1 MVVPTQFAV
10 NSIRTTTQSL
20 KLQRFILLL
29 LLVSLGAASQTS
41 YASTSDGPAALP
53 LVLIPTAMANTP
65 APGIT
70 IRVNSGDN
78 LQAVLNKARCGD
90 TIDLQAGATFT
101 GAFIFPNKSCD
112 DSHWIIVRTSSDN
125 SLLPPQGS
133 RLTPC
138 YAGVSSLPGRP
149 GFNCSSTKNVLARL
163 VMHRGQA
170 SGPVVLAP
178 GANHY
183 RLIGLELT
191 REAGIGLVYA
201 LASPTP
207 GTVTS
212 KIIYDR
218 IWFHGTAHDKTVRGV
233 QLGGSTYVAVI
244 DSFFTDFH
252 CVSLTGSCTDAQA
265 INGGI
270 NTHPMGP
277 YKIVDNFLE
286 ASGENILFGGGPA
299 TQTPADIE
307 ITHNHMFKPL
317 TWMKGQPGYVGGTNG
332 RPFIVKNLFE
342 LKNAKRVLLDSNIM
356 ENTWGG
362 FSQVGFAILLT
373 PKANGTC
380 TVCQVTDVTIRYNYI
395 SHMAAGMQISN
406 GLSDTGQIPLDG
418 GRYSIHDVIF
428 DDIDGTKFH
437 GPDVFA
443 LVATRKGSPVLH
455 DVTINHV
462 TAFPKTTSFLIG
474 NLLSVNPKMRN
485 FVVANSIINAGQYPI
500 WSTGTDGSLNCAAH
514 DSPLITLNACFASY
528 LFSHNAMLASPGS
541 YPPSTWPASNF
552 FPMTESAVELL
563 NYNGGS
569 IANYTLQSTSPY
581 KGAGTDGKDLG
592 ANVPGVTAAVAKV
605 R

>member
-1 MVVPTQFAV
+1 M
-10 NSIRTTTQSL
+10 
-20 KLQRFILLL
+20 L
-29 LLVSLGAASQTS
+29 LLVSLNAASTL

-70 IRVNSGDN
+70 ITVNSGGN
-78 LQAVLNKARCGD
+78 LQAALNNARCGD
-90 TIDLQAGATFT
+90 TIHLQAGATFT
-101 GAFIFPNKSCD
+101 GTFTFPNKNCD
-112 DSHWIIVRTSSDN
+112 DSHWIIVRTSSDD
-125 SLLPPQGS
+125 SLLPAEGS

-149 GFNCSSTKNVLARL
+149 AFNCSWTKNVLARL
-163 VMHRGQA
+163 LMNRGQA
-170 SGPVVLAP
+170 SGPLVFAP
-178 GANHY
+178 GASHY

-191 REAGIGLVYA
+191 RVVGIGVVYA
-201 LASPTP
+201 LASPSS
-207 GTVTS
+207 GAVTS

-218 IWFHGTAHDKTVRGV
+218 IWFHGTTHDETVRGI

-244 DSFFTDFH
+244 NSFFTDFH
-252 CVSLTGSCTDAQA
+252 CVSITGSCTDAQA

-277 YKIVDNFLE
+277 YKIVNNFLE

-317 TWMKGQPGYVGGTNG
+317 TWMKGQPGYVGGANG

-373 PKANGTC
+373 PKGNTATYPC
-380 TVCQVTDVTIRYNYI
+380 SICQVTDVTIRYNLI
-395 SHMAAGMQISN
+395 SHMGAGMQLSN
-406 GLSDTGQIPLDG
+406 GLSDDGAVPLDG

-428 DDIDGTKFH
+428 DDIDGAKFN
-437 GPDVFA
+437 GPNVFA
-443 LVATRKGSPVLH
+443 QVSTRTGAPVLH
-455 DVTINHV
+455 DLTINHI
-462 TAFPKTTSFLIG
+462 TAFAKTTSFLIG
-474 NLLSVNPKMRN
+474 DVLSANPKMRN
-485 FVVANSIINAGQYPI
+485 FVVTNSIISAGQDAV
-500 WSTGTDGSLNCAAH
+500 WSTGTGGSLNCAVH
-514 DSPLITLNACFASY
+514 NSPLITLNACFSGY
-528 LFSHNAMLASPGS
+528 LFSHNALVASPGS
-541 YPPSTWPASNF
+541 YPPSTWPAPNF
-552 FPMTESAVELL
+552 FPTTESAVEFVG
-563 NYNGGS
+563 YSSGT
-569 IANYTLQSTSPY
+569 ANYALQSTSPY

-592 ANVPGVTAAVAKV
+592 ANVPAVNAAVANV

>member
-41 YASTSDGPAALP
+41 YASTTDGPAALP

-70 IRVNSGDN
+70 ITVNSGGN
-78 LQAVLNKARCGD
+78 LQAALNNARCGD
-90 TIDLQAGATFT
+90 TIHLQAGATFT

-112 DSHWIIVRTSSDN
+112 NSHWIIVRTSSDN

-163 VMHRGQA
+163 VMHRSQA
-170 SGPVVLAP
+170 SGPVVFAP

-191 REAGIGLVYA
+191 RDAGIGLVYA

-218 IWFHGTAHDKTVRGV
+218 IWFHGTAHDETVRGV
-233 QLGGSTYVAVI
+233 QLGGGTYVAVI

-265 INGGI
+265 IKGGI

-277 YKIVDNFLE
+277 YKIVDNFL
-286 ASGENILFGGGPA
+286 
-299 TQTPADIE
+299 
-307 ITHNHMFKPL
+307 
-317 TWMKGQPGYVGGTNG
+317 
-332 RPFIVKNLFE
+332 
-342 LKNAKRVLLDSNIM
+342 
-356 ENTWGG
+356 
-362 FSQVGFAILLT
+362 
-373 PKANGTC
+373 
-380 TVCQVTDVTIRYNYI
+380 
-395 SHMAAGMQISN
+395 
-406 GLSDTGQIPLDG
+406 
-418 GRYSIHDVIF
+418 
-428 DDIDGTKFH
+428 
-437 GPDVFA
+437 
-443 LVATRKGSPVLH
+443 
-455 DVTINHV
+455 
-462 TAFPKTTSFLIG
+462 
-474 NLLSVNPKMRN
+474 
-485 FVVANSIINAGQYPI
+485 
-500 WSTGTDGSLNCAAH
+500 
-514 DSPLITLNACFASY
+514 
-528 LFSHNAMLASPGS
+528 
-541 YPPSTWPASNF
+541 
-552 FPMTESAVELL
+552 
-563 NYNGGS
+563 
-569 IANYTLQSTSPY
+569 
-581 KGAGTDGKDLG
+581 
-592 ANVPGVTAAVAKV
+592 
-605 R
+605 

>member
-1 MVVPTQFAV
+1 MVVLMEFAV
-10 NSIRTTTQSL
+10 NSIRTTMQSS
-20 KLQRFILLL
+20 KLPTFVLLL
-29 LLVSLGAASQTS
+29 LLVILSAASQTL

-53 LVLIPTAMANTP
+53 QVLIPTAMANTP

-70 IRVNSGDN
+70 ITVNSGGS
-78 LQAVLNKARCGD
+78 LQAALNNAQCGD
-90 TIDLQAGATFT
+90 TIHLQAGATFT
-101 GAFIFPNKSCD
+101 GVFTFPNKNCD
-112 DSHWIIVRTSSDN
+112 DSHWIIVRTGSDD
-125 SLLPPQGS
+125 SLLPAEGS

-149 GFNCSSTKNVLARL
+149 AFNCSWTKNILAKL
-163 VMHRGQA
+163 VTNRGRS
-170 SGPVVLAP
+170 SGPVVFAP
-178 GANHY
+178 GASHY

-191 REAGIGLVYA
+191 RVAGIGLVYA
-201 LASPTP
+201 LASPIP

-218 IWFHGTAHDKTVRGV
+218 IWFHGTAHDETTRGI

-252 CVSLTGSCTDAQA
+252 CIYSTGSCTDAQA

-277 YKIVDNFLE
+277 YKIVNNFLE

-317 TWMKGQPGYVGGTNG
+317 TWMKGQPGYVGGADG
-332 RPFIVKNLFE
+332 HPFIVKNLFE

-373 PKANGTC
+373 PKGNGTC
-380 TVCQVTDVTIRYNYI
+380 PICQVTDVTIRYNYI
-395 SHMAAGMQISN
+395 SHMGAGMQLGN
-406 GLSDTGQIPLDG
+406 GASDNGEIPLDG

-428 DDIDGTKFH
+428 DDINGTKFH
-437 GPDVFA
+437 GPNLFA
-443 LVATRKGSPVLH
+443 QVSTRPGSPVLH
-455 DVTINHV
+455 DVTINHI
-462 TAFPKTTSFLIG
+462 TAFPKGTSFLIG
-474 NLLSVNPKMRN
+474 DVLSADPKMRN
-485 FVVANSIINAGQYPI
+485 FVFTNSIINAGQYPV
-500 WSTGTDGSLNCAAH
+500 WSTGTGGSLNCAVH
-514 DSPLITLNACFASY
+514 NSPLITLNACFSGY
-528 LFSHNAMLASPGS
+528 IFSHNALVASPAS

-552 FPMTESAVELL
+552 FPTTESAVEFVD
-563 NYNGGS
+563 YTGGS
-569 IANYTLQSTSPY
+569 AGNYALQSTSPY
-581 KGAGTDGKDLG
+581 KDAGTDGKDLG
-592 ANVPGVTAAVAKV
+592 ANVPGVNTAVAKV

>member
-1 MVVPTQFAV
+1 MIVPLEFAV
-10 NSIRTTTQSL
+10 SSIRRATQRA
-20 KLQRFILLL
+20 KRPTFVLLL
-29 LLVSLGAASQTS
+29 LLISLSAASQSS

-53 LVLIPTAMANTP
+53 QVLIPTAMANTP

-70 IRVNSGDN
+70 ITVNSGGN
-78 LQAVLNKARCGD
+78 LQAALNNARCGD
-90 TIDLQAGATFT
+90 TIHLEAGATFT
-101 GAFIFPNKSCD
+101 GAFTFPNKNCD
-112 DSHWIIVRTSSDN
+112 DSHWIIVRTSSDD

-149 GFNCSSTKNVLARL
+149 AFNCSETKNVLAKL
-163 VMHRGQA
+163 VMNRGG
-170 SGPVVLAP
+170 SGPVVFAP
-178 GANHY
+178 GASHY

-191 REAGIGLVYA
+191 RAAGIGVIYA

-207 GTVTS
+207 QTVTS

-218 IWFHGTAHDKTVRGV
+218 IWFHGTAHDETTRGI
-233 QLGGSTYVAVI
+233 QLGGSTYIAVI

-252 CVSLTGSCTDAQA
+252 CIYSTGSCTDAQA

-277 YKIVDNFLE
+277 YKIDNNFLE

-307 ITHNHMFKPL
+307 ITRNYMFKPL
-317 TWMKGQPGYVGGTNG
+317 TWMKGQPGYVGGANG

-373 PKANGTC
+373 PKGNGIC
-380 TVCQVTDVTIRYNYI
+380 PVCQVTDVTIRNNYI
-395 SHMAAGMQISN
+395 SHMGAGMQISN
-406 GLSDTGQIPLDG
+406 GLSDDGEVPLDG

-428 DDIDGTKFH
+428 DDINGAKFDG
-437 GPDVFA
+437 PNLFA
-443 LVATRKGSPVLH
+443 QVSTRPGSPVLH

-462 TAFPKTTSFLIG
+462 TAFPSATSFLIG
-474 NLLSVNPKMRN
+474 DVLSADPKMKN
-485 FVVANSIINAGQYPI
+485 FVFTNSIVSAGHYPV
-500 WSTGTDGSLNCAAH
+500 WSTGTGGTRNCAAH
-514 DSPLITLNACFASY
+514 NSPLITFNACFTDY
-528 LFSHNAMLASPGS
+528 IFSHNALLASPGS

-552 FPMTESAVELL
+552 FPASESVVDFV
-563 NYNGGS
+563 NYS
-569 IANYTLQSTSPY
+569 IGNYSLQSTSPY

-592 ANVPGVTAAVAKV
+592 ANVPGVNAAVANV